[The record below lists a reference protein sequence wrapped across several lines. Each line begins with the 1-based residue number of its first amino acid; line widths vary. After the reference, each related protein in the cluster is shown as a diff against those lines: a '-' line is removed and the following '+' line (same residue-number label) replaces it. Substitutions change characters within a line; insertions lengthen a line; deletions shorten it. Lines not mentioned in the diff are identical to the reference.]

1 MKVLALNTLHL
12 GKTGVLDHLG
22 LIQVIP
28 VIDPVPAQHLAQRT
42 VQEIQMSCKIG
53 RHFVRYT
60 EAGMSRGP
68 GYGFGL
74 QTLALPL
81 HNCFEPQFPHQEN
94 QDESTHLLGMLK
106 G

>member
-12 GKTGVLDHLG
+12 EKTGVLDHLG
-22 LIQVIP
+22 LIQVIL

-60 EAGMSRGP
+60 EAGMSGGP
-68 GYGFGL
+68 GMD
-74 QTLALPL
+74 LACRHWLCHFITALSLSSPIRKIRMKVL
-81 HNCFEPQFPHQEN
+81 T
-94 QDESTHLLGMLK
+94 S
-106 G
+106 